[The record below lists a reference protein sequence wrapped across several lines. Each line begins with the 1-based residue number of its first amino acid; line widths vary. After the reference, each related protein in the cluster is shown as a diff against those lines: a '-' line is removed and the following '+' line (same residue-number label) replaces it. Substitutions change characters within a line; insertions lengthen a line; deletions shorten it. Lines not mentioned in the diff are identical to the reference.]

1 MKKSDS
7 HFFNVNS
14 QFEILNKKIAGEMI
28 TIEKEIKCNVRRKVP
43 LICAIC
49 KKEMRYNVYE
59 CEGKTYCSKCINIA
73 AFQDCIEPEPI
84 KENRR

>member
-1 MKKSDS
+1 
-7 HFFNVNS
+7 
-14 QFEILNKKIAGEMI
+14 MI

-49 KKEMRYNVYE
+49 KKEMGYEVYE